1 MLKKTIATGIAL
13 AAVIAVSACGGDD
26 ETASMDTVGAWETT
40 PADTATLGVPGGTLG
55 APDTLGVGATTGTDT
70 TRDTTT
76 P

>member
-1 MLKKTIATGIAL
+1 MLRKTITTGIAL

-26 ETASMDTVGAWETT
+26 ETAAMDTVGAWETT

-55 APDTLGVGATTGTDT
+55 APDTLGVGTDT